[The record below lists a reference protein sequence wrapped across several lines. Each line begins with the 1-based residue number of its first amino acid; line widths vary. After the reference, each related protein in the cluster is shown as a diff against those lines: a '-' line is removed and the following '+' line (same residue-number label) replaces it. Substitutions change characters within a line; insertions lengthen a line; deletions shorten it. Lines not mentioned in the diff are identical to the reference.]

1 MLLLSKVKTYAQ
13 LCGVAKALDV
23 VGGRWTLLI
32 VRNLLVGAQRY
43 KDLLDTLPGITT
55 NLLAERLQHMQAAG
69 LITTRR
75 TSVPAPATVYELT
88 SRGLEL
94 EPVVLA
100 LGSFG
105 APYLAAPKRG
115 DRRHVRWA
123 MVSIKRRFVPE
134 KLKRSIRLQFVVG
147 GSHHY
152 GLRGDL
158 NGLHIQEAEL
168 EAPDARVELD
178 EPAFMSLMFRG
189 EPARALRAK
198 NELAVTGD
206 ESALM
211 AFLAAVSGVRVE

>member
-1 MLLLSKVKTYAQ
+1 MKTYAQ

-32 VRNLLVGAQRY
+32 VRNLLVGGQRY

-55 NLLAERLQHMQAAG
+55 NLLAERLQAMQEAD
-69 LITTRR
+69 LIATRR
-75 TSVPAPATVYELT
+75 TSGPAPATVYELT
-88 SRGLEL
+88 PRGLEL

-100 LGSFG
+100 LGAFG

-134 KLKRSIRLQFVVG
+134 KLKRPVRLQFVVG
-147 GSHHY
+147 SHRY
-152 GLRGDL
+152 GVRGDA
-158 NGLHIQEAEL
+158 NGLHVQEGEL
-168 EAPDARVELD
+168 EAPDARVELE

-189 EPARALRAK
+189 EPASALRAK
-198 NELAVTGD
+198 NVLTVIGEAAAFT
-206 ESALM
+206 

>member
-1 MLLLSKVKTYAQ
+1 MLCLSKVKTYAQ

-75 TSVPAPATVYELT
+75 TAGPAPATVYELT
-88 SRGLEL
+88 PRGLEL

-134 KLKRSIRLQFVVG
+134 KLKRSIRLQSDCVH
-147 GSHHY
+147 S
-152 GLRGDL
+152 
-158 NGLHIQEAEL
+158 
-168 EAPDARVELD
+168 
-178 EPAFMSLMFRG
+178 
-189 EPARALRAK
+189 ARAAQP
-198 NELAVTGD
+198 
-206 ESALM
+206 S
-211 AFLAAVSGVRVE
+211 AAVRSMRVRLVDHNGSSAAGCNSMVASPPPPGVCTRILPASEVIGAIGFTC